1 MSQADTHAQE
11 NVEIAK
17 RANDAENGRDLNAFA
32 ELATED
38 VEWFPSIAGGL
49 DRGGYKGRE
58 GMERYYQEY
67 DEMWDSF
74 TSYID
79 EYRAVGDTVVALG
92 RIEGKGRGSGVP
104 VSTPVG
110 TVIEFRDGKIS
121 RARVYRDHDEA
132 LRAAGL
138 EG

>member
-1 MSQADTHAQE
+1 MSTADTEAQE
-11 NVEIAK
+11 NVEIVK
-17 RANDAENGRDLNAFA
+17 RAFDAENRRDLSLFA
-32 ELATED
+32 ELCTDD

-58 GMERYYQEY
+58 GIERYYLEY
-67 DEMWDSF
+67 DEMWDGF
-74 TSYID
+74 TSYVD
-79 EYRAVGDTVVALG
+79 EYRPVGDTVVALG

-104 VSTPVG
+104 VSMRVG

-121 RARVYRDHDEA
+121 RARVYRDHGEA